1 MLEVIPIVSLDLLL
15 ILLCTLEFSTAFSKS
30 GMDYFWFKKK
40 KKKKRQLPNTSLF

>member
-1 MLEVIPIVSLDLLL
+1 MLEVIPIISLDLLL

-40 KKKKRQLPNTSLF
+40 KEKEERVA